1 MINLVKDT
9 INNKDIDELI
19 EWLKTYPRL
28 TKGPETLELERDFS
42 SWLGKKYSVFCNSGS
57 SANLLMLST
66 LLQGDYYSRGA
77 KVVVPTVCWSTD
89 LMPVMQLGFEPI
101 LCDVN
106 LKDLSVDLTSLEN
119 IFKEE
124 SPEIFLYV
132 SVLGLPT
139 NYQKIIDLCERY
151 GVIFL
156 EDACESLGSTYN
168 GKKIGSFGEMSTFS
182 TYFGHHISTIEG
194 GFVSTDNEHFYNV
207 LLSIRSHGWSR
218 DLDEESKKDL
228 KEQWKISNFNDF
240 YTFYYSGYNLRST
253 DLQAHIGKSQLKR
266 IDSTAQKRFENFKIY
281 QDLINNDFWKPQ
293 IPENSIC
300 SNFAYPVISPER
312 EKITKELIEKGVE
325 TRPLICGSM
334 GTQPFYIKE
343 YGEQIFQNASV
354 VDQYGFYLPNH
365 QELSTD
371 EIKFVCDIVNK
382 YF

>member
-1 MINLVKDT
+1 MIDLAKDT
-9 INNKDIDELI
+9 INNKDIDDLI
-19 EWLKTYPRL
+19 EWLKSYPRL
-28 TKGPETLELERDFS
+28 TKGPETLELEQNFS
-42 SWLGKKYSVFCNSGS
+42 NWLGKKYSVFCNSGS

-66 LLQGDYYSRGA
+66 LIQSDYCSAGA

-89 LMPVMQLGFEPI
+89 LMPVMQLGFKPI

-119 IFKEE
+119 IFREE

-139 NYQKIIDLCERY
+139 NYEKIIDLCEKY
-151 GVIFL
+151 GVTFL

-218 DLDEESKKDL
+218 DLDESSRKDL
-228 KEQWKISNFNDF
+228 KEQWNISDFNDF

-266 IDSTAQKRFENFKIY
+266 IDDVAQKRFQNFKIY
-281 QDLINNDFWKPQ
+281 QDLIKNDFWKPQ
-293 IPENSIC
+293 IPKNSIC
-300 SNFAYPVISPER
+300 SNFAYPIISPEK
-312 EKITKELIEKGVE
+312 EKIIKELIEKKVQ

-334 GTQPFYIKE
+334 GTQPFYVKQ
-343 YGEQIFQNASV
+343 YGETIFQNASV

-365 QELSTD
+365 QELSMD
-371 EIKFVCDIVNK
+371 EIKFVCGIVNK
-382 YF
+382 HL

>member
-1 MINLVKDT
+1 
-9 INNKDIDELI
+9 
-19 EWLKTYPRL
+19 
-28 TKGPETLELERDFS
+28 
-42 SWLGKKYSVFCNSGS
+42 
-57 SANLLMLST
+57 
-66 LLQGDYYSRGA
+66 
-77 KVVVPTVCWSTD
+77 
-89 LMPVMQLGFEPI
+89 MPVMQLGFEPI

-218 DLDEESKKDL
+218 DLDKK
-228 KEQWKISNFNDF
+228 
-240 YTFYYSGYNLRST
+240 R
-253 DLQAHIGKSQLKR
+253 KR
-266 IDSTAQKRFENFKIY
+266 
-281 QDLINNDFWKPQ
+281 
-293 IPENSIC
+293 
-300 SNFAYPVISPER
+300 
-312 EKITKELIEKGVE
+312 
-325 TRPLICGSM
+325 
-334 GTQPFYIKE
+334 
-343 YGEQIFQNASV
+343 
-354 VDQYGFYLPNH
+354 
-365 QELSTD
+365 
-371 EIKFVCDIVNK
+371 
-382 YF
+382 